1 MQKHIKDRPLK
12 YFLLLFVTKL
22 RQYEKDNKSVVT

>member
-1 MQKHIKDRPLK
+1 MQKHIKDKPLK
-12 YFLLLFVTKL
+12 ILSVIFVTKL